1 MEKNIKL
8 APILKWVG
16 GKKQLLSE
24 ITPLIPK
31 KISKY

>member
-8 APILKWVG
+8 TPILKWVG
-16 GKKQLLSE
+16 SKKQLLSE

-31 KISKY
+31 K